1 MVAFVVS
8 SGPWQ
13 VYVILCGDR
22 SFYTGI
28 STDVPRRLNQHR
40 RGIGARYT
48 RGRGPLELW
57 WVSEPFTHR
66 EALVVERRMKQWSH
80 ADKEALNRDG
90 RTVSPSVG

>member
-1 MVAFVVS
+1 MSVDT
-8 SGPWQ
+8 WH
-13 VYVILCGDR
+13 VYVIRCGDS

-28 STDVPRRLNQHR
+28 STDVSRRLAQHQ

-57 WVSEPFTHR
+57 WVSDPLTHA
-66 EALVVERRMKQWSH
+66 EALIAERRMKRRSH
-80 ADKEALNRDG
+80 RDKEALNRDG